1 MLEHDNTATRS
12 GMNAPAAWQNAG
24 AKRQRGVVTV
34 LALLV
39 AAGAGVVAG
48 NDWLFAIAGSVA
60 MGAGLSWFDVSTNE
74 EPNTTWPVVG
84 LVSAVFA
91 ATVLAVVV
99 TDEMMAGMIVSLS
112 GMLLFQ
118 MTSVGESSVVQ
129 T

>member
-1 MLEHDNTATRS
+1 
-12 GMNAPAAWQNAG
+12 MNAPAAWQNAG